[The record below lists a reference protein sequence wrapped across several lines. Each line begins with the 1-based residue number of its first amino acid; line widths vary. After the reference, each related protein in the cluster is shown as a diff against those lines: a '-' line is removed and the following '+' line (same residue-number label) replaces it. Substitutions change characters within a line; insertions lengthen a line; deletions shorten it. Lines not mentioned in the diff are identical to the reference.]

1 MQSGAYT
8 RARFLAASSI
18 DKKNSTKDW
27 DRNGAFSGSLDSLKL
42 SGLKEMPRYFF
53 NVRDSDGDV
62 SRDMEGQDL
71 PDLDAARKEAVSA
84 NREML
89 GERLLHG
96 GHLDHRQIEI
106 ADENGKVLAKI
117 DANEVL
123 FSDGKFRSYSDDV
136 TKSAPTGLERSTGK
150 NRAAE

>member
-1 MQSGAYT
+1 
-8 RARFLAASSI
+8 
-18 DKKNSTKDW
+18 
-27 DRNGAFSGSLDSLKL
+27 LDSLKL

-53 NVRDSDGDV
+53 NVRDGDGDV
-62 SRDMEGQDL
+62 SRDTEGQELSDL
-71 PDLDAARKEAVSA
+71 AAARKEAVST

-96 GHLDHRQIEI
+96 GHLDHRQIEV

-123 FSDGKFRSYSDDV
+123 FSEGKFRSYSDDV
-136 TKSAPTGLERSTGK
+136 TKSAGK
-150 NRAAE
+150 KPVAE